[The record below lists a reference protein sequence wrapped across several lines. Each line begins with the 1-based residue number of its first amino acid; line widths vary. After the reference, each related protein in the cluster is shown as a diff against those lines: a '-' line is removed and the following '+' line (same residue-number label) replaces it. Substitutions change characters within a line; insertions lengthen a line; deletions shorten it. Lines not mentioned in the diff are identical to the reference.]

1 MKILQD
7 LKQAVVLC
15 HTDQI
20 RSLTQQALDQHIEPD
35 RIIQEGLVA
44 GIQEV
49 GEKFARGVYFLPEL
63 LVAGQGVQEAV
74 DMVEPH
80 IPANTAKRKGRF
92 LIGTVRGDIHDIGKN
107 IVSMILK
114 VNGWEV
120 EDAGVDVE
128 AQGFCDMAAKGQYD
142 VIGLSGLLTMT
153 MPAMEATVQ
162 ALKNSDLT
170 PQPKIMIGG
179 APLTQEF
186 CDKIGADAIGFDA
199 WDAVTKAQALIQA
212 Q

>member
-1 MKILQD
+1 MNTLNE
-7 LKQAVVLC
+7 LKQAVIQCRTDDVL
-15 HTDQI
+15 
-20 RSLTQQALDQHIEPD
+20 SLTKQALEQNTEPG

-44 GIQEV
+44 GIQDV
-49 GEKFARGVYFLPEL
+49 GEKFAQGIYFLPEL

-80 IPANTAKRKGRF
+80 IPPNAAKRTGSF

-120 EDAGVDVE
+120 DDAGVDVE
-128 AQGFCDMAAKGQYD
+128 AQAFCAMAAEKHYD

-153 MPAMEATVQ
+153 MGAMEEAVK
-162 ALKNSDLT
+162 ALKESGLD
-170 PQPKIMIGG
+170 PAPKIMIGG

-186 CDKIGADAIGFDA
+186 CNKIGADAIGFDA
-199 WDAVTKAQALIQA
+199 WDAVTKAQALMQG